1 MSLRNLRRYAERG
14 GPEGGG
20 VFSDVGVLELATLVV
35 LALVLY
41 GPDKLPEAIRTVSA
55 VIRKFREFSE
65 SAKRD
70 VRDGLGPEFEDFEFE
85 DLNPRTFVRKHVLD
99 GDGMGLE
106 GIRNALDPRPE
117 LKEALDSVRDMA
129 DAGAARESPAGPHE
143 GPVSLRKGVGGPAA
157 ERPPVDPDAT

>member
-1 MSLRNLRRYAERG
+1 M
-14 GPEGGG
+14 
-20 VFSDVGVLELATLVV
+20 FSDVGVLELATLVV

-117 LKEALDSVRDMA
+117 LKEALDSVRDVA
-129 DAGAARESPAGPHE
+129 DAGAARESLTGPRE

-157 ERPPVDPDAT
+157 ERPTVDPDAT

>member
-1 MSLRNLRRYAERG
+1 M
-14 GPEGGG
+14 
-20 VFSDVGVLELATLVV
+20 FSDVGVLELATLVV

-55 VIRKFREFSE
+55 VVRKLREFSE

-85 DLNPRTFVRKHVLD
+85 DLNPRTFVRKHLLD

-106 GIRNALDPRPE
+106 GIRDALDPRLE
-117 LKEALDSVRDMA
+117 LKEALGSARDA
-129 DAGAARESPAGPHE
+129 AGAADVHDSPAGPRE
-143 GPVSLRKGVGGPAA
+143 GPVPLRKGADGQAA
-157 ERPPVDPDAT
+157 GRPPVDPDAT